1 MKNKMIISVLAC
13 FFSSGSIAQVIFEP
27 IQVNNY
33 FTTYNP
39 NEIIKNNVSSLTLS
53 YCNTS
58 LNRITHDTVKLYKK
72 YFDLNGD
79 EIKIIEFKEKT
90 EEIQNIDTFILTNGN
105 KYKDQYTIKS
115 KNCFRIKKIYLDIS
129 DEQKTKVAQN
139 ELKKFK
145 ENGVKSIIFRDSG
158 LSEFHR
164 YEFQKKKLKFI
175 YAEDNDSMFNTS
187 FMKIFNVN
195 RNEIDSIYYFYD
207 YKRFSGKSIVTIN
220 SIKYLHSTVVL
231 NKDFKIEQENIF
243 DVEYNKLDIK
253 LANLLQPS
261 TSIIYY
267 YNPNGL
273 IKFVE
278 FLLLEN
284 KKNICFFSYE
294 YFK

>member
-1 MKNKMIISVLAC
+1 MIISVLAC